1 MGASIAAPLKDL
13 PVLFQFQQPTH
24 NVAVFRGADLKNAIA
39 AGLVKGF
46 PGASGS
52 AGAVATKQVV
62 TPVVPAPVVRVAH
75 PVAHP
80 VVHPV
85 AHPVA
90 HPVVHSVVHPVV
102 HPVVHRVHA
111 PVVHPVV
118 HTAPAV
124 AYKPYVDPYADE
136 PAVYNYEYA
145 VKDDYT
151 YNDFGASENRDGY
164 LTQGQ
169 YSVALP
175 DGRVQTVTYTVDGGA
190 GRTTINFFFFFKK
203 GNFYFLT

>member
-1 MGASIAAPLKDL
+1 MAVSLAAPQKDL

-85 AHPVA
+85 GQAVQVA
-90 HPVVHSVVHPVV
+90 IP
-102 HPVVHRVHA
+102 A
-111 PVVHPVV
+111 PEEYVPC
-118 HTAPAV
+118 AQRLQRREAV
-124 AYKPYVDPYADE
+124 TI
-136 PAVYNYEYA
+136 AV
-145 VKDDYT
+145 
-151 YNDFGASENRDGY
+151 
-164 LTQGQ
+164 
-169 YSVALP
+169 LP
-175 DGRVQTVTYTVDGGA
+175 
-190 GRTTINFFFFFKK
+190 
-203 GNFYFLT
+203 FLA